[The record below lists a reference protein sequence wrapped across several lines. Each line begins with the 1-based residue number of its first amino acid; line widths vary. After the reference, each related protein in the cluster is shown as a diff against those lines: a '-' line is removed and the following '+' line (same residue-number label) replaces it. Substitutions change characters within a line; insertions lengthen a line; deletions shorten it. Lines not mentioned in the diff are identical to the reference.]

1 MRHAARRLAGP
12 FLLVVFAAAMG
23 QAPDAQARSRRPVV
37 SEAPLPAPRPADLTP
52 PSQAPPLPAPLP
64 PPRPADL
71 APQPLVPQIPLAS
84 PEAEA
89 QCAGVL
95 ASGVLA
101 GERRPAF
108 AESPDCG
115 IETPVQLD
123 AVILKDGRRVALT
136 PPALLNCAMA
146 GALADWLRE
155 EGAGLLEERAG
166 AIKLLTV
173 GGGYQCRRRNGGDT
187 GKISE
192 HARGDALD
200 LMGVQWVHGDVM
212 AFTDPAMDLALAT
225 NLRASLCDRFST
237 VLGPASD
244 GFHENHVH
252 IDIEKRSNGA
262 KLCQW
267 DLK

>member
-1 MRHAARRLAGP
+1 M
-12 FLLVVFAAAMG
+12 
-23 QAPDAQARSRRPVV
+23 
-37 SEAPLPAPRPADLTP
+37 
-52 PSQAPPLPAPLP
+52 
-64 PPRPADL
+64 
-71 APQPLVPQIPLAS
+71 
-84 PEAEA
+84 
-89 QCAGVL
+89 L

-108 AESPDCG
+108 AVSADCG
-115 IETPVQLD
+115 IDTPVQLE
-123 AVILKDGRRVALT
+123 AVILKDGRRVALA

-146 GALADWLRE
+146 GALGDWLRE
-155 EGAGLLEERAG
+155 EGAGILEERAG

-173 GGGYQCRRRNGGDT
+173 GGGYQCRRRNGSDT

-200 LMGVQWVHGDVM
+200 LMGVQWVSGDAM

-225 NLRASLCDRFST
+225 DLRASLCDRFST

-252 IDIEKRSNGA
+252 IDLEKRSNGA

>member
-12 FLLVVFAAAMG
+12 FSLVVFVAAG
-23 QAPDAQARSRRPVV
+23 QAPDAQARSRIPVF
-37 SEAPLPAPRPADLTP
+37 SIAPLPAPRPADLTP
-52 PSQAPPLPAPLP
+52 PSQAPPIPLP

-71 APQPLVPQIPLAS
+71 APQQAAPTIPLVS

-115 IETPVQLD
+115 IDAPVQLD
-123 AVILKDGRRVALT
+123 AVILKDGRRVALA

-155 EGAGLLEERAG
+155 EGAGLLEERGG

-173 GGGYQCRRRNGGDT
+173 GGGYQCRRRNGSDT

-200 LMGVQWVHGDVM
+200 LMGVQWVRGDAM

-244 GFHENHVH
+244 GFHENHIH
-252 IDIEKRSNGA
+252 IDLEKRSNGA